1 MVAPRDAPRFGD
13 NELLAPGVL
22 LAAEVVSP
30 WGHRRDREGKPRA
43 YAQGGVPLY
52 LVIDWFTSP
61 SAVALFSQPGDNGYG
76 RRQTAAKGQPLRPPK
91 PFGIALDTARLLS

>member
-1 MVAPRDAPRFGD
+1 
-13 NELLAPGVL
+13 
-22 LAAEVVSP
+22 
-30 WGHRRDREGKPRA
+30 
-43 YAQGGVPLY
+43 VPLY